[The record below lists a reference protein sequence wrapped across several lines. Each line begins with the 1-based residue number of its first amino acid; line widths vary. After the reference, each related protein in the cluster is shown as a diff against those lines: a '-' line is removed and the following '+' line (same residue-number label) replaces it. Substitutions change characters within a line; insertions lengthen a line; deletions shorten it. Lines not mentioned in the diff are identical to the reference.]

1 MKIYKMLLAVS
12 VISFVV
18 SGIFTLIW
26 FTSDAYTLLAFIL
39 TLGMAIVYE
48 TFKIGSGIMAYVCK
62 WIPLPLRIILGVI
75 SITLFGY
82 SVLSSTG
89 YLVNNSNTAQN
100 VNINSSQEYKQ
111 MLEARDIQ
119 KQTFEAKKQE
129 IENLKQSKQ
138 KVISGIENQKNSL
151 PKDYITAK
159 QNLSNTQLAKE
170 SEYSNSI
177 SQKTQELQKI
187 SSVLQSPIDTSK
199 LKMYHENGS
208 IAVSEYIAD
217 FLNNHSFKTPTT
229 PYTAKGVDMFL
240 KIFASL
246 IFEIIAWV
254 SALLVPIAKQHE
266 FGTTPP
272 KIKKPLPFA
281 DSQFEDNSSQ
291 NIREI
296 KSGRLKGMKF
306 KNKPVAFAKTPF
318 DEFKIQ
324 KYWNAIKENTKNG
337 KAPSHQWLIGNLE
350 LTKKE
355 CDTARKILKE
365 RNKIEAKTRHTKVV

>member
-1 MKIYKMLLAVS
+1 MLLAVS

-18 SGIFTLIW
+18 SGVFTLIW
-26 FTSDAYTLLAFIL
+26 FTSDAYTLLAFLL
-39 TLGMAIVYE
+39 TLGMAVVYE
-48 TFKIGSGIMAYVCK
+48 TFKIGSGIMAYVCS

-111 MLEARDIQ
+111 MLEARYVQ

-138 KVISGIENQKNSL
+138 KVVSGIEDQKNSL

-170 SEYSNSI
+170 SEYSTSI
-177 SQKTQELQKI
+177 SEKTKDLEKI
-187 SSVLQSPIDTSK
+187 GTTLQSPIDTSK

-208 IAVSEYIAD
+208 IAVSEYIAE
-217 FLNNHSFKTPTT
+217 FLNNHSFSTPTT
-229 PYTAKGVDMFL
+229 PYTPKGVEMFL

-246 IFEIIAWV
+246 LFEIIAWV
-254 SALLVPIAKQHE
+254 SAILVPIAKQHE
-266 FGTTPP
+266 FGSTPP
-272 KIKKPLPFA
+272 KTKKPVPFA
-281 DSQFEDNSSQ
+281 DSQFDGNTK
-291 NIREI
+291 NVREI
-296 KSGRLKGMKF
+296 TGGRLKGMKF
-306 KNKPVAFAKTPF
+306 RKKPVPFAKPKF
-318 DEFKIQ
+318 DELKVQ